1 MSSLE
6 LDNKTIFTIKSEIEE
21 EFKKNYGKPY
31 DWTNIFR
38 STVILKVMEDLK
50 LSKNISADLAKFRTA
65 IQLVLR
71 NSDKYQFV
79 EQIDNDKVSYKLK
92 RKNKFEDV
100 TNYNSLKKAVYS
112 FPGGLFVD

>member
-1 MSSLE
+1 MSTLE
-6 LDNKTIFTIKSEIEE
+6 LDHKTIATIKTEIEE

-38 STVILKVMEDLK
+38 STGILKVMDDLK
-50 LSKNISADLAKFRTA
+50 LSKNISADLAKFRIA
-65 IQLVLR
+65 VQNVLK

-92 RKNKFEDV
+92 RKNKF
-100 TNYNSLKKAVYS
+100 
-112 FPGGLFVD
+112 